1 MNDPTRLDL
10 SHISRMVIVTR
21 KERRQGYTSSP
32 LGAIYYTYDGE
43 ERSVFPNEEPL
54 YSQLKNYYPT
64 WQQEQVK
71 RGEQEQLGKL
81 VAHMEKA
88 RQHSGTSSG
97 AQEHAETAAA
107 QVQDETRVTI
117 VAALEDFATHGLAN
131 RARASEN
138 TRKSYLLDL
147 RQWATWAAARI
158 TYVDEITVESF
169 TRYQLRMET
178 QGLKLSTR
186 HRKAASLRVFAHFLI
201 RHYGLDPQVLDAI
214 VLHEVPEKDP
224 QPLKE
229 SQYKALLFEAG
240 QVKSQNKPEA
250 RATARS
256 LALRNV
262 AILQVL
268 LQTGIRLSELTALTL
283 DDLDLPPERKNAKAE
298 GGSLRVRRK
307 GGDEK
312 LLALN
317 SKAVEAIRAYL
328 KVRPQSQAR
337 SVFLARSGEPLTN
350 RAVQKMF
357 KQVATRAG
365 VKWSHVHNLRATHV
379 TYHLAHGTNIVEVQK
394 NTGHRNLK
402 TLQKYAGVVDQY
414 YREAMEKNAL

>member
-1 MNDPTRLDL
+1 M
-10 SHISRMVIVTR
+10 
-21 KERRQGYTSSP
+21 
-32 LGAIYYTYDGE
+32 E
-43 ERSVFPNEEPL
+43 E
-54 YSQLKNYYPT
+54 
-64 WQQEQVK
+64 
-71 RGEQEQLGKL
+71 
-81 VAHMEKA
+81 
-88 RQHSGTSSG
+88 
-97 AQEHAETAAA
+97 
-107 QVQDETRVTI
+107 TI
-117 VAALEDFATHGLAN
+117 RTTIREALEDFATHGLAN

-147 RQWATWAAARI
+147 RQWITWVTERI
-158 TYVDEITVESF
+158 CFVDEITVESF
-169 TRYQLRMET
+169 TRYQVEMEAR
-178 QGLKLSTR
+178 GYKLSTR
-186 HRKAASLRVFAHFLI
+186 HRKAAALRVFAHFLV
-201 RHYGLDPQVLDAI
+201 RHYGLDPQLLDAI

-224 QPLKE
+224 QPLRE
-229 SQYKALLFEAG
+229 ADYKALLFEAG
-240 QVKSQNKPEA
+240 QVKSQNKPESRA
-250 RATARS
+250 RARS

-283 DDLDLPPERKNAKAE
+283 DDLDLPPERKSGKAE
-298 GGSLRVRRK
+298 GGSLRVTRK

-317 SKAVEAIRAYL
+317 SKAVEAIQAYL
-328 KVRPQSQAR
+328 KVRPRSQAR
-337 SVFLARSGEPLTN
+337 SVFLSRSGEPLKN
-350 RAVQKMF
+350 RAIQKMF
-357 KQVATRAG
+357 KTVATRAG

>member
-1 MNDPTRLDL
+1 MKAATR
-10 SHISRMVIVTR
+10 I
-21 KERRQGYTSSP
+21 
-32 LGAIYYTYDGE
+32 
-43 ERSVFPNEEPL
+43 
-54 YSQLKNYYPT
+54 
-64 WQQEQVK
+64 
-71 RGEQEQLGKL
+71 
-81 VAHMEKA
+81 
-88 RQHSGTSSG
+88 
-97 AQEHAETAAA
+97 
-107 QVQDETRVTI
+107 TI
-117 VAALEDFATHGLAN
+117 AAALEDFVTHGLAN

-147 RQWATWAAARI
+147 RQWATWAAAKI

-169 TRYQLRMET
+169 TRYQVEMEAR
-178 QGLKLSTR
+178 GYKLSTR
-186 HRKAASLRVFAHFLI
+186 HRKGAALRVFAHFLV
-201 RHYGLDPQVLDAI
+201 RHYGLDPELLDAI

-250 RATARS
+250 RARARS

-283 DDLDLPPERKNAKAE
+283 DDLDLPPERKGGKAE
-298 GGSLRVRRK
+298 GGSLRVTRK

-337 SVFLARSGEPLTN
+337 SVFLARSGEPLKN
-350 RAVQKMF
+350 RAIQKMF
-357 KQVATRAG
+357 KAVATRAG